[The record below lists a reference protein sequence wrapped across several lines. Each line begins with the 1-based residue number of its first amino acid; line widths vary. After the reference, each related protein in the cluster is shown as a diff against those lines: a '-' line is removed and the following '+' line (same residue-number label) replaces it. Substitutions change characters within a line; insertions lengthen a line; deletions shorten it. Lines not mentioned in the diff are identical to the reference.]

1 MENTKPKK
9 SLIKRIRNIVL
20 ILLSLII
27 LIYVIINIVFW
38 NIGMPERYFD
48 YEVLENDTI
57 EIEHYTGPFFLL
69 NIPDTIE
76 GKPVSSI
83 GKSIFEE
90 SLYENG
96 KYVDTK
102 YYVMY
107 KYVTAIHLPDT
118 VEEIHCRAFENCTNL
133 MTINIPSNLRYTG
146 SYILAG
152 TKVRELVFP
161 KGITEICCGVDLDS
175 SFIIPNQCFFS
186 FADMKYLRKV
196 VLPEGLKKIG
206 DSAFSDCTAL
216 KSIII
221 PNSVEE
227 IETCAF
233 MKCTSL
239 KKVTLPNSI
248 EEIGYGAFQKSGL
261 TEVNIPK
268 SLVKNGGCI
277 FRNTPF
283 EETLEKEAKG
293 DFIIFNDVLLYKYIG
308 EDENVVI
315 PDGIESICDRAF
327 LTSPNVKTV
336 EIPESVR
343 YINDAFQSSVY
354 DTSTIESLVI
364 PDSVE
369 EIDAYAF
376 AECTALKKIVIPA
389 SVKEIGEHAFDG
401 CTSLK
406 EVIIEGSPKIG
417 EDAFKDCDSLVNKPE

>member
-20 ILLSLII
+20 ILLGLII

-38 NIGMPERYFD
+38 KKGMPERYFD

-76 GKPVSSI
+76 GKPVTSI
-83 GKSIFEE
+83 GNSIFAEP
-90 SLYENG
+90 LYENG
-96 KYVDTK
+96 KYDTK

-118 VEEIHCRAFENCTNL
+118 VEEIHACAFSHCTNL
-133 MTINIPSNLRYTG
+133 RTINIPPKLKYAG
-146 SYILAG
+146 ELILVD
-152 TKVRELVFP
+152 TKIRKLVFP
-161 KGITEICCGVDLDS
+161 DGITEIGCGPSDIYKNSDVYE
-175 SFIIPNQCFFS
+175 SFS
-186 FADMKYLRKV
+186 GMKYLREV
-196 VLPEGLKKIG
+196 QFPQSLKKIG

-233 MKCTSL
+233 MKCTYL
-239 KKVTLPNSI
+239 KKVTLPDSI
-248 EEIGYGAFQKSGL
+248 EEIGYGAFQDSDL

-283 EETLEKEAKG
+283 EETLEKEAKD

-343 YINDAFQSSVY
+343 YINGAFNN
-354 DTSTIESLVI
+354 STIENLVI
-364 PDSVE
+364 PDSIE
-369 EIDAYAF
+369 DIDSYAF
-376 AECTALKKIVIPA
+376 CKCTALKKIVITA

-406 EVIIEGSPKIG
+406 EVVIEGSPKIG
-417 EDAFKDCDSLVNKPE
+417 EDAFKDCHSLVNKPEY